1 MDRLGP
7 ALTASMDSRI
17 PPRAIAPMDNGCDAS
32 DMAQRLLVAAPQLPN
47 ICVDAQSSDGQT
59 TWQASQ
65 PGAGEPQADRSRL
78 ADAPDPAGVFAVSY
92 CAGRSSSGVCLFD
105 QSGAVV
111 TLWSMKAKEF
121 DEWLARTLP
130 ECGLLCRASA
140 HA

>member
-1 MDRLGP
+1 MDR
-7 ALTASMDSRI
+7 RI

-32 DMAQRLLVAAPQLPN
+32 DLAQRLLVAAPQLLN
-47 ICVDAQSSDGQT
+47 ICVDAQSSEGQT

-65 PGAGEPQADRSRL
+65 PRTGEPPFDRSHL
-78 ADAPDPAGVFAVSY
+78 TDALDPAGVFAVSY

-105 QSGAVV
+105 HSGAVV

-121 DEWLARTLP
+121 DAWLARTLP
-130 ECGLLCRASA
+130 ECGSLCRASA